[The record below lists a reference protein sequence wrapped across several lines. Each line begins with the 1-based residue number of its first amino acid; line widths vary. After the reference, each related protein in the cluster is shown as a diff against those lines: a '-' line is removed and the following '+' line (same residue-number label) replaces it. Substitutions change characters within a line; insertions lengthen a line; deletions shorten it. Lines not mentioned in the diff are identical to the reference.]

1 MLNTQDT
8 YVKINVHSFMHA
20 DFLIRMEDSAEISS
34 LRIQVKT
41 LKDRVHILNGQ
52 LEDTDAEWK
61 QKVNNLQQVSVQTSK
76 GQNARSLKKVSK
88 CDYRVTALYGCM

>member
-1 MLNTQDT
+1 M
-8 YVKINVHSFMHA
+8 KINVHSFMHA
-20 DFLIRMEDSAEISS
+20 DFLIRLEDSTEISS

-61 QKVNNLQQVSVQTSK
+61 EKVHNLQQVSVETSK
-76 GQNARSLKKVSK
+76 GQNARSLNKSLKVII
-88 CDYRVTALYGCM
+88 G

>member
-1 MLNTQDT
+1 
-8 YVKINVHSFMHA
+8 MHA
-20 DFLIRMEDSAEISS
+20 DFLIRLEDSTEVSS

-61 QKVNNLQQVSVQTSK
+61 QKVNNLQQVSVETSK
-76 GQNARSLKKVSK
+76 GQNARSLNKSLKVIIGWLHCVVA
-88 CDYRVTALYGCM
+88 CDKGLAQ

>member
-1 MLNTQDT
+1 MLNTHDT
-8 YVKINVHSFMHA
+8 YMKINVHSFTHA
-20 DFLIRMEDSAEISS
+20 DFLIRLEDSTEVSS

-61 QKVNNLQQVSVQTSK
+61 QKVNNLQQVSVETRK
-76 GQNARSLKKVSK
+76 GQNARSLNKSLKV
-88 CDYRVTALYGCM
+88 TIG

>member
-1 MLNTQDT
+1 M
-8 YVKINVHSFMHA
+8 KINVHSFTHA
-20 DFLIRMEDSAEISS
+20 DFLIRLEDSTEVSS

-61 QKVNNLQQVSVQTSK
+61 QKVNNLQQVSVETRK
-76 GQNARSLKKVSK
+76 GQNARSLNKSLKV
-88 CDYRVTALYGCM
+88 TIG